1 MEDESPTD
9 AEIIPSI
16 EASISNENTKAEAR
30 FFFTQAFFTT
40 YQTIGTHTL
49 STWPSC
55 YTTEAGVTTCSSSS
69 VNTSGRKKREK
80 PIVEEAKPMVQINGE
95 MVDFG
100 EYIKA
105 SRVSR
110 HNNDVSINEYSE
122 HEKNIPRIFE
132 ASIEDVPQCL
142 KGALE
147 ARRNERQLVT
157 VTSTITSF
165 TYATATVTVDATQRF
180 EFKSSDNTNCFPSQL
195 VSSLGISRC

>member
-1 MEDESPTD
+1 MIFKIFLFCHGFLSILALPAMEDESPTD
-9 AEIIPSI
+9 LEIIPSI

-105 SRVSR
+105 SR
-110 HNNDVSINEYSE
+110 
-122 HEKNIPRIFE
+122 
-132 ASIEDVPQCL
+132 
-142 KGALE
+142 GALE

-165 TYATATVTVDATQRF
+165 TFATATVTVDATQRF